1 MSSEESSNMRPG
13 QSMEMEREIS
23 DLEQRTRRLAPLYD
37 AARLTCIWGF
47 RGGAALLVLGVVV
60 ALVKGEPIG
69 TQADPIGE
77 VLGEVRA
84 GHAAGIIDLAI
95 LWFMFI
101 PVVTVVVVAANF
113 WRLGDRRYAFLSL
126 VVLAILGVSVT
137 LALSR

>member
-1 MSSEESSNMRPG
+1 MLPG
-13 QSMEMEREIS
+13 ESMEIEREIS
-23 DLEQRTRRLAPLYD
+23 ELELRTRRLAPLYD

-47 RGGAALLVLGVVV
+47 RVGAALLVLGVVV
-60 ALVKGEPIG
+60 ALAKGEPIG
-69 TQADPIGE
+69 TQADPFGE

-95 LWFMFI
+95 LWFMFV
-101 PVVTVVVVAANF
+101 PVATVVVVAVNF
-113 WRLGDRRYAFLSL
+113 WRLGDRRYALLSL